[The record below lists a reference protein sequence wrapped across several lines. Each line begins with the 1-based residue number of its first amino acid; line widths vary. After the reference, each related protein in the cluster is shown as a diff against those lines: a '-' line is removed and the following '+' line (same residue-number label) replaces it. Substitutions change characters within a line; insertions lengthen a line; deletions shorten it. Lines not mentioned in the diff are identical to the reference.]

1 MIAKYTGIT
10 ETLKY
15 VAVYII
21 LGAGLIVN
29 GAVYHLSPPA
39 PKSLR
44 CEYE

>member
-21 LGAGLIVN
+21 LGAGLIKW
-29 GAVYHLSPPA
+29 AVYHFSPPA